1 MILIV
6 VKHPVRPAYAD
17 EWPTVVEEFTAAA
30 GAEPGNA
37 CFDWYRRVPMTPTSG
52 WWSRRSVMR
61 KRAGRTSSRT
71 TSTPRSP
78 GWLPQL
84 LTDVPEVINVEVPG
98 AGCSRVSEL
107 KVERAGP

>member
-17 EWPTVVEEFTAAA
+17 ESPTVVEEFTAAA
-30 GAEPGNA
+30 GPSLATFASTGTA
-37 CFDWYRRVPMTPTSG
+37 VPMTPTSG

-98 AGCSRVSEL
+98 GGWSRVSEL
-107 KVERAGP
+107 KVEPAGP